1 MDLDILAIGNCTV
14 DLILGVPTFPVPD
27 GALFMTRSAY
37 PTIGGIAAVAGIA
50 AARLG
55 ARVGFVGMVGDD
67 DAARLVRTELSA
79 DGIDLTLLITSD
91 LLPTPTCVI
100 ISDEATGTRS
110 ILADPSIASSYK
122 LPVREDIAVAAMRA
136 RSVHVDYLAFPDLA
150 DFVLP
155 RCRPAGTLV
164 SMDAGTDFPGIE
176 RYLSLIDVYATTGRQ
191 LRAMTG
197 LDDPK
202 AAMAWVQARGP
213 RVVVATL
220 GTQGSIGLSEDGH
233 VVSAPPFRVPVVDT
247 TGAGDVFHGA
257 LLFALLHDY
266 DLGAALAFSNA
277 AAALSC
283 RAVGGRPGCPSLAEV
298 QALMRESCPL

>member
-14 DLILGVPTFPVPD
+14 DMILSVPAFPVPD

-55 ARVGFVGMVGDD
+55 ARVGFAGMVGDD
-67 DAARLVRTELSA
+67 DGARLVRTALGA
-79 DGIDLTLLITSD
+79 DGIDLSLLITSD
-91 LLPTPTCVI
+91 DVPTPSCVI
-100 ISDEATGTRS
+100 IADEATGTRS

-122 LPVREDIAVAAMRA
+122 LPVREDVAVVATRA
-136 RSVHVDYLAFPDLA
+136 RAVHFDYLAFPALA
-150 DFVLP
+150 DYVLP

-164 SMDAGTDFPGIE
+164 SMDAGTDFPGID
-176 RYLSLIDVYATTGRQ
+176 RYLEFFDVYATSGRQ
-191 LRAMTG
+191 LQAMTRMDD
-197 LDDPK
+197 LD
-202 AAMAWVQARGP
+202 AAMAWVRARGP

-220 GTQGSIGLSEDGH
+220 GTQGSIGLGEDGR
-233 VVSAPPFRVPVVDT
+233 VLSAAAYQVPVVDT

-257 LLFALLHDY
+257 LLYALLQDP
-266 DLGAALAFSNA
+266 DLGAALAFANA

-298 QALMRESCPL
+298 QALLREPSPL